1 MISAFKLFFD
11 WLESTHSAIV
21 DQNPTTFIELKKL
34 LISNSALQPKE
45 ISQLWDAIL
54 TQDATNWSLLEVLHS

>member
-11 WLESTHSAIV
+11 WLESNYPAMI

-45 ISQLWDAIL
+45 ISQL
-54 TQDATNWSLLEVLHS
+54 